1 MWTAVAERS
10 GDTAFYCRRVNAFY
24 RRWFFQK
31 RRRRFALPA
40 HSIERSGKLG
50 PALVNVML
58 CSHQPRPQ
66 TINHLK
72 VACEEGASHF
82 LDEDILWGGVP
93 IGARPSGRFN
103 VGSSR
108 TLLGS
113 FARMERITFMRHKMP
128 RSDALARPV
137 RASEYKN

>member
-1 MWTAVAERS
+1 MVNHFHLVVETPQAVGMSVLSKCETGVRMWTAVAERS
-10 GDTAFYCRRVNAFY
+10 GDTAFYCRRVNPFY

-58 CSHQPRPQ
+58 CSHQPRQQ

-72 VACEEGASHF
+72 VACE
-82 LDEDILWGGVP
+82 DEL
-93 IGARPSGRFN
+93 
-103 VGSSR
+103 
-108 TLLGS
+108 
-113 FARMERITFMRHKMP
+113 
-128 RSDALARPV
+128 ALEVSLIAGCDR
-137 RASEYKN
+137 K